1 MRSILTLMMIAIPLL
16 AAPFLGAAA
25 ASNVV
30 RLTTATPEYCDSLSD
45 RLAGLPGAVENGPR
59 AMAEEGR
66 RLCAAGHV
74 RTGIT
79 WLRRALRAA
88 SGAD

>member
-1 MRSILTLMMIAIPLL
+1 MRFVFTLLMIALPVLV
-16 AAPFLGAAA
+16 AQRPGPAT

-30 RLTTATPEYCDSLSD
+30 RLTTVTPEYCAALSE
-45 RLAGLPGAVENGPR
+45 RLASLPRATEDGPR

-66 RLCAAGHV
+66 RLCAEGQV
-74 RTGIT
+74 RIGIA
-79 WLRRALRAA
+79 WLRRAIRAA